1 MVCKEECVMSHN
13 LYMTELGFLLLLRYG
28 IFPKH
33 NDAASLSSFLSDEEW
48 HDFMR
53 IAGLQSVL
61 GLCLDAL
68 DK

>member
-1 MVCKEECVMSHN
+1 
-13 LYMTELGFLLLLRYG
+13 MTELGFLLLLRYG

-33 NDAASLSSFLSDEEW
+33 NDAASLSSLSDEEW

>member
-1 MVCKEECVMSHN
+1 
-13 LYMTELGFLLLLRYG
+13 MTELGFLLLLRYG

-33 NDAASLSSFLSDEEW
+33 NDAVSLSSFLSDEEW

>member
-1 MVCKEECVMSHN
+1 MSHN

>member
-1 MVCKEECVMSHN
+1 MSHN

-53 IAGLQSVL
+53 IAVLQSDL